1 MPLHYLSSLT
11 SPKRTPQSNRHLGV
25 TLACVA
31 GALNA
36 GGFLAVG
43 QYTSHMTGMLS
54 SAADDFMLGKFL
66 PAFAALFMLFAFAWG
81 AACTALIV
89 NYAKRN
95 QFRYVYTPVLLLEA
109 LLLLLFGL
117 VGVRLQEHAVVTVSL
132 TTVLLCYVM
141 GLQNALITKISNAE
155 IRTTHVTGLVT
166 DIGIEMG
173 KLIYWNRHQ
182 GKSEGET
189 EGEAGKQNQVGANMQ
204 KLRLHLMLVSAFFSG
219 GILGAFGF
227 QYFGFISTLPI
238 AMALVLLSLAPRLKK
253 L

>member
-54 SAADDFMLGKFL
+54 SAADDFILGKFL

-117 VGVRLQEHAVVTVSL
+117 VGTRLQEHAVVTVSL

-182 GKSEGET
+182 DQPGHHHE
-189 EGEAGKQNQVGANMQ
+189 VDANVQ
-204 KLRLHLMLVSAFFSG
+204 KLRLHLMLVSAFFCG
-219 GILGAFGF
+219 GLLGAFGF
-227 QYFGFISTLPI
+227 KYFGFISTLPI

-253 L
+253 NFSRP